1 MYAYLTHIFR
11 AKFSAISLSCLLFF
25 LLGGVAEA
33 QSAPRKGVR
42 ITEVELAEAKSEAKI
57 EEIYA
62 VGVLYPRQSVIIRPE
77 IAGRV
82 TEIGF
87 KEGEP
92 VEQGEVL
99 LKLDASIAQADFNE
113 AKAKEELAQQNV
125 NRLSAARGGA
135 TAQALDIAKAELK
148 QATARREV
156 ASATLNKMTLTAPF
170 AGVAGLKKVEVGDY
184 IQAGAEVVSLSNIN
198 QLKLEFSIPERVA
211 HVAKVGQQVKF
222 SVDNFPNR
230 DFNAEVY
237 AVSPEIEQRGRSLLI
252 RAEFNNEDQT
262 LISGSFARLNLL
274 IPLDFEVVIIP
285 EEAIFASEGKQFVYR
300 AILDSEQSESLDEPI
315 YRAELTE
322 VELGERSAFNVEI
335 LSGLKGG
342 DIIVKAG
349 QVRINEGSLLREYD
363 PKAKEIPS
371 LNEEGR

>member
-1 MYAYLTHIFR
+1 MINILLS
-11 AKFSAISLSCLLFF
+11 SAI
-25 LLGGVAEA
+25 A
-33 QSAPRKGVR
+33 QPVSEQKEIKV
-42 ITEVELAEAKSEAKI
+42 IDVELATAVEEDKL

-77 IAGRV
+77 VAGRV
-82 TEIGF
+82 VGIGF

-92 VEQGEVL
+92 VEQGVTL
-99 LKLDASIAQADFNE
+99 LRLDASIAEADFNE

-156 ASATLNKMTLTAPF
+156 ANATLKKMSLTAPF
-170 AGVAGLKKVEVGDY
+170 SGVTGLKKVEVGDY
-184 IQAGAEVVSLSNIN
+184 IQAGAEIVSLSNIE
-198 QLKLEFSIPERVA
+198 QLRLEFSIPERVA

-222 SVDNFPNR
+222 SVDNFPNHE
-230 DFNAEVY
+230 FNAEVY
-237 AVSPEIEQRGRSLLI
+237 AVSPEIEQKGRSLLI
-252 RAEFNNEDQT
+252 RAEFHNENQT
-262 LISGSFARLNLL
+262 LIAGTFARLNLL
-274 IPLDFEVVIIP
+274 IPLDFKVIIIP

-300 AILDSEQSESLDEPI
+300 AVIDQKSSRERDELI

-335 LSGLKGG
+335 LSGLEGG
-342 DIIVKAG
+342 DIVVKAG
-349 QVRINEGSLLREYD
+349 QVRLHDGSLIREQRAEQD
-363 PKAKEIPS
+363 NISS
-371 LNEEGR
+371 LNDKEKR

>member
-1 MYAYLTHIFR
+1 MRTFSF
-11 AKFSAISLSCLLFF
+11 KFYHCSFLSILILMINILLSSAI
-25 LLGGVAEA
+25 A
-33 QSAPRKGVR
+33 QPVSEQKEIKV
-42 ITEVELAEAKSEAKI
+42 IDVELATAVEEDKL

-77 IAGRV
+77 VAGRV
-82 TEIGF
+82 VGIGF

-92 VEQGEVL
+92 VEQGVTL
-99 LKLDASIAQADFNE
+99 LRLDASIAEADFNE

-156 ASATLNKMTLTAPF
+156 ANATLKKMSLTAPF
-170 AGVAGLKKVEVGDY
+170 SGVTGLKKVEVGDY
-184 IQAGAEVVSLSNIN
+184 IQAGAEIVSLSNIE
-198 QLKLEFSIPERVA
+198 QLRLEFSIPERVA

-222 SVDNFPNR
+222 SVDNFPNHE
-230 DFNAEVY
+230 FNAEVY
-237 AVSPEIEQRGRSLLI
+237 AVSPEIEQKGRSLLI
-252 RAEFNNEDQT
+252 RAEFHNENQT
-262 LISGSFARLNLL
+262 LIAGTFARLNLL
-274 IPLDFEVVIIP
+274 IPLDFKVIIIP

-300 AILDSEQSESLDEPI
+300 AVIDQKSSRERDELI

-335 LSGLKGG
+335 LSGLEGG
-342 DIIVKAG
+342 DIVVKAG
-349 QVRINEGSLLREYD
+349 QVRLHDGSLIREQRAEQD
-363 PKAKEIPS
+363 NISS
-371 LNEEGR
+371 LNDKEKR